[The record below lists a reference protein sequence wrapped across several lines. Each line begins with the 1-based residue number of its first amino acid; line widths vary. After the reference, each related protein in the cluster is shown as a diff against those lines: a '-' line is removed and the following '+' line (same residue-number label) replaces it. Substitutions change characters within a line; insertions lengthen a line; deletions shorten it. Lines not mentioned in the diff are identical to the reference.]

1 MHILEPIGGA
11 APKFS
16 ARDKINAFSTK
27 MTHTIALDCPAQGYP
42 GPAFRYYPF
51 REMAT
56 DAKPVQIDFQNRLA
70 AQPQSFLRRQKV

>member
-16 ARDKINAFSTK
+16 ARDKINA
-27 MTHTIALDCPAQGYP
+27 QGYP
-42 GPAFRYYPF
+42 VPAFRYYPF